1 MRFSYFF
8 IPLAFAL
15 PNFASANTCEV
26 AISSGDSWA
35 YSTKSISVPAD
46 CEEFTVNFKHTG
58 QLSKEG
64 LGHNWVLA
72 KTADVNAIAQDGG
85 TQGLENNFLKQDD
98 DRIIA
103 YTPIIGGGESTST
116 TFKTS
121 TLDAK
126 ENYTFFCSFPGHT
139 FMMRGSLKLA
149 N

>member
-15 PNFASANTCEV
+15 PNFVSANTCEV
-26 AISSGDSWA
+26 AISAGDSWA
-35 YSTKSISVPAD
+35 YNTKAISVPSD

-72 KTADVNAIAQDGG
+72 KTSDVNAIAQAGS
-85 TQGLENNFLKQDD
+85 TEGLENDFLPQDD
-98 DRIIA
+98 DRVIA
-103 YTPIIGGGESTST
+103 YTPIIGGGESAST

-121 TLDAK
+121 VLNTN